1 MNRPVIGLVT
11 KADLANPQRISLVES
26 WLVQAGAQKVFVTS
40 ALENTGVDEM
50 FIFLNAKEPSCLI
63 K

>member
-11 KADLANPQRISLVES
+11 KADLANPQQIALVEG
-26 WLVQAGAQKVFVTS
+26 WLRQAGAQNVFITS
-40 ALENTGVDEM
+40 AVNNTGVDEM
-50 FIFLNAKEPSCLI
+50 FNFLHAKESSCLT